1 MEHLS
6 SFELYEYAKFRDM
19 VKGDAFVSPKK
30 NELSFNIRPIRK
42 IIISDELKNNK
53 FNIDYNTEIGVLYN
67 DSEEH
72 KLFKEKRLY
81 ERTPFEDIIEFN
93 AFINEVFNILY
104 PTYFFDTIDK
114 LDDIDIFDTSL
125 SQSYN
130 KTYLLSIYNEGSE
143 TYFYIPYTL
152 TKNYNEKTNK
162 FEFYIY
168 IITINSSKDET
179 RIYQEFNFDYDYSTG
194 EIIFIDNIIIGVTP
208 IIPPK
213 ERTKIDKLYS
223 EEHINFNY
231 HKSLIKKDVTITQ
244 PIKGKTPLS
253 SKSFSKI
260 MKKR

>member
-72 KLFKEKRLY
+72 
-81 ERTPFEDIIEFN
+81 
-93 AFINEVFNILY
+93 
-104 PTYFFDTIDK
+104 
-114 LDDIDIFDTSL
+114 
-125 SQSYN
+125 
-130 KTYLLSIYNEGSE
+130 
-143 TYFYIPYTL
+143 
-152 TKNYNEKTNK
+152 
-162 FEFYIY
+162 
-168 IITINSSKDET
+168 
-179 RIYQEFNFDYDYSTG
+179 
-194 EIIFIDNIIIGVTP
+194 
-208 IIPPK
+208 
-213 ERTKIDKLYS
+213 
-223 EEHINFNY
+223 INFNY